1 MKWGT
6 GLGWVVGCNSISWHQ
21 IMFVFILDKIDQD
34 KEGNSDL
41 RGGGVTVNWEKR
53 EEYSKEKRSRR
64 NAKIGGAT

>member
-1 MKWGT
+1 MKQWT
-6 GLGWVVGCNSISWHQ
+6 GKVTER
-21 IMFVFILDKIDQD
+21 DQD